1 MCNSICYAVLGLH
14 AYAYSISYMHHTHTH
29 MYIYIHT
36 HVHII
41 CVCID
46 KHHRHPSP
54 QSRFSLLILLGNM
67 RSPLPVVGHSS
78 VLPVWYLSY
87 VSINLFPRARQHRV
101 GMSCIHLS
109 IQSKRS
115 TFIYIYI
122 YILIL
127 YIYIIIYM
135 GMSQNTVSNPGS
147 LTRGYDSWV
156 WFGVW
161 FVGMIRGYDSRT
173 LI

>member
-1 MCNSICYAVLGLH
+1 MHMHTVYHIC
-14 AYAYSISYMHHTHTH
+14 ITHTH
-29 MYIYIHT
+29 MYIYT

-54 QSRFSLLILLGNM
+54 QSHFSLLIPLGNM

-101 GMSCIHLS
+101 RMSCIHLSIYLS

-115 TFIYIYI
+115 TFMCIYIYI
-122 YILIL
+122 AENLIFL
-127 YIYIIIYM
+127 FW
-135 GMSQNTVSNPGS
+135 Q
-147 LTRGYDSWV
+147 TRI
-156 WFGVW
+156 FL
-161 FVGMIRGYDSRT
+161 FVQPLPPKTDFSSRSCPY
-173 LI
+173 